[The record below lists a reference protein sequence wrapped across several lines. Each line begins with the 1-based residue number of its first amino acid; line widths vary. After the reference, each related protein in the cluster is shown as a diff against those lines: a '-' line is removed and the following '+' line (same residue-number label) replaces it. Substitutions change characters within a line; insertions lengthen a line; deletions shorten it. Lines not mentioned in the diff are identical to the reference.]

1 MRTLYRKKHE
11 MLLSSIDKYMKGKVE
26 IIGSESGLHILLKVK
41 NEMTER
47 ELIQSAHKMKVK
59 VYPTS
64 IHYDQ
69 CISDEFP
76 MILLGFGGLT
86 EIQIKEGIQIL
97 KKAWL
102 I

>member
-1 MRTLYRKKHE
+1 
-11 MLLSSIDKYMKGKVE
+11 
-26 IIGSESGLHILLKVK
+26 
-41 NEMTER
+41 
-47 ELIQSAHKMKVK
+47 MKVK